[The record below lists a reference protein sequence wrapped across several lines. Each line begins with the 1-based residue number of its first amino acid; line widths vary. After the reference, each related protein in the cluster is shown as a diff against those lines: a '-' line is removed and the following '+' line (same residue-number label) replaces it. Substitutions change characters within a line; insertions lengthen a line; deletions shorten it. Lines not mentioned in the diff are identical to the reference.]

1 VEKAVKTPAA
11 AERLAKLGIVLSYA
25 PPADVVAE
33 IREEHRTVE
42 ALARKTGLIK

>member
-1 VEKAVKTPAA
+1 MSKSKSGKHTPDQ
-11 AERLAKLGIVLSYA
+11 EIVSRLLKEAN
-25 PPADVVAE
+25 DVVAE